1 MKKSIFYEHIAE
13 AARQEN
19 TTISEI
25 AKYAASLGYSGSD
38 VPWTS
43 LEDFCRIYDILQES
57 GIKIAS
63 VHRFWDIFS
72 PLDTADADNFF
83 KTLTNHGCFTA
94 MIIPSGAENKPFT
107 EEDFS
112 TVCEALRTLCAMAK
126 NYGITVTVEDFD
138 SNDVII
144 NNTGALKKA
153 FAAVPDLYHSFDT
166 GNYAF
171 FGESEIEA
179 FALFK
184 DRIKSVHLKDRAFT
198 PSTSDAVPQIL
209 SDGTTSYPC
218 AVGKGDLKIRECL
231 SLLAQ
236 ISYDGYFSV
245 EHFGHPKMK
254 DAIRDSAKFL
264 DHAVWGE
271 LHLDL

>member
-1 MKKSIFYEHIAE
+1 MKKSIFYEHIIE
-13 AARQEN
+13 AAKQEN
-19 TTISEI
+19 TAISEI
-25 AKYAASLGYSGSD
+25 VQYVASLGYSGCD
-38 VPWTS
+38 VPWTAA
-43 LEDFCRIYDILQES
+43 EDFCQIYDILQES

-63 VHRFWDIFS
+63 VHRFWDIFA
-72 PLDTADADNFF
+72 PLDTADAEQFF
-83 KTLTNHGCFTA
+83 KTLADRGCFMA
-94 MIIPSGAENKPFT
+94 MIIPSRAENKPYT

-112 TVCEALRTLCAMAK
+112 TVCEALRQLCDMAK
-126 NYGITVTVEDFD
+126 NYGVTVTVEDFD
-138 SNDVII
+138 SNDIII
-144 NNTGALKKA
+144 NNTAALKKA
-153 FAAVPDLYHSFDT
+153 FDAVPDLYHSFDT

-171 FGESEIEA
+171 FHESEIEA

-184 DRIKSVHLKDRAFT
+184 DRIKSVHLKDRAFA
-198 PSTSDAVPQIL
+198 PPTSDAVPQIL

-254 DAIRDSAKFL
+254 DAMRDSARFL
-264 DHAVWGE
+264 DSIVSN
-271 LHLDL
+271 